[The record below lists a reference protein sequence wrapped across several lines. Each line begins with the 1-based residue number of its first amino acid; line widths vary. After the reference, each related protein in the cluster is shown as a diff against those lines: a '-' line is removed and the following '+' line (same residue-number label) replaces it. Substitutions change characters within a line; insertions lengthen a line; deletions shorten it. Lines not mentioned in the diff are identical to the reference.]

1 MKEIPRKNYLIYLG
15 VCLATFLLL
24 FLFINRVRTM
34 NIEKKSVL
42 TGFLYEITDNNILD
56 NLESYAIDN
65 SDFFL
70 YISNHN
76 NSSDFDVEFKQFIAD
91 YYNEEELNNLFKV
104 VKDTSLELIV
114 YLTAFYGLRRSEVL
128 GIRWSA
134 IDFENK
140 TITINHK
147 VVTVTDENENS
158 KAKTKTITKRKTK
171 NKSSYRTLP
180 LF

>member
-1 MKEIPRKNYLIYLG
+1 MKEIPRKNYLIYLS

-70 YISNHN
+70 HISNLN

-91 YYNEEELNNLFKV
+91 YSLKDNVIYLNGWNKLSSNFVKSFKSRMFSSDLNDVSIIALRQSNIYEFKNGKV
-104 VKDTSLELIV
+104 VRILYKQKEKINMSDVRI
-114 YLTAFYGLRRSEVL
+114 FMNEV
-128 GIRWSA
+128 IA
-134 IDFENK
+134 ND
-140 TITINHK
+140 
-147 VVTVTDENENS
+147 
-158 KAKTKTITKRKTK
+158 
-171 NKSSYRTLP
+171 
-180 LF
+180 

>member
-91 YYNEEELNNLFKV
+91 YSLKDNVIYLNGWNKLSSNFVKNFKSRMFSSDLSDVSIIALRQSNIYEFKNGKV
-104 VKDTSLELIV
+104 VRILYKQKEKINMSDVRI
-114 YLTAFYGLRRSEVL
+114 FMNEV
-128 GIRWSA
+128 IA
-134 IDFENK
+134 ND
-140 TITINHK
+140 
-147 VVTVTDENENS
+147 
-158 KAKTKTITKRKTK
+158 
-171 NKSSYRTLP
+171 
-180 LF
+180 

>member
-1 MKEIPRKNYLIYLG
+1 MG

-65 SDFFL
+65 SNFFL

-76 NSSDFDVEFKQFIAD
+76 NSSDFDMEFKQFIID
-91 YYNEEELNNLFKV
+91 YSLKDNVIYLNGWNKLSSNFVKSFKSRMFSSDLNDVSIIALRQSNIYEFKNGKVARILYNQKEKINMSDVRIFMN
-104 VKDTSLELIV
+104 
-114 YLTAFYGLRRSEVL
+114 EV
-128 GIRWSA
+128 IA
-134 IDFENK
+134 ND
-140 TITINHK
+140 
-147 VVTVTDENENS
+147 
-158 KAKTKTITKRKTK
+158 
-171 NKSSYRTLP
+171 
-180 LF
+180 